1 MNNIT
6 ERINPRNR
14 TEQIGLPATRG
25 GVVVPGDELIP
36 GAGLFTIDG
45 STTPEF
51 CKLIVV
57 GVAGDVIVETADG
70 LALFFPAQVAGDYIP
85 VVGARVLIAHT
96 FPVLG
101 GKTTTATELFWLG
114 GI

>member
-25 GVVVPGDELIP
+25 GVVVPGAEGIP
-36 GAGLFTIDG
+36 GAGLFTIEG
-45 STTPEF
+45 STATEF

-57 GVAGDVIVETADG
+57 GIAGDVIVENADG
-70 LALFFPAQVAGDYIP
+70 LALFFPAQEPGDYIP
-85 VVGARVLIAHT
+85 VLGARVLISHT

-101 GKTTTATELFWLG
+101 AKSTTATELFWLG